1 MKHHLIILVLT
12 LSLASATHAQDF
24 KSDTATL
31 IESSCI
37 HCHDEGT
44 DTDLNFESLGHDLS
58 DPDTFRMWEKVFDR
72 TSAGEMP
79 PESEDR
85 PDADEL
91 KTALGALKKDLHAA
105 SVQKQKTSGR
115 VPGRRSGIPD
125 EIDAGTF
132 DTVGTNQRISALHL
146 ESYLDAVDQALEHA
160 IRFGKKPYQNYG
172 DFADNNFAHL
182 EMWHKRPLRQGG
194 SITRKL
200 KYGKGVVLF
209 RDVDYIRLHHAVY
222 SQHSSARNSPADGK
236 SFRLSIK
243 ENDHREDHR

>member
-1 MKHHLIILVLT
+1 MKHHRIILVLT

-91 KTALGALKKDLHAA
+91 KTASADKARIRLHAA
-105 SVQKQKTSGR
+105 RPSSDRQ
-115 VPGRRSGIPD
+115 
-125 EIDAGTF
+125 
-132 DTVGTNQRISALHL
+132 QRH
-146 ESYLDAVDQALEHA
+146 QRH
-160 IRFGKKPYQNYG
+160 P
-172 DFADNNFAHL
+172 
-182 EMWHKRPLRQGG
+182 
-194 SITRKL
+194 
-200 KYGKGVVLF
+200 
-209 RDVDYIRLHHAVY
+209 
-222 SQHSSARNSPADGK
+222 
-236 SFRLSIK
+236 
-243 ENDHREDHR
+243 